1 MKQIVLLGMVL
12 WLGLFNTVSAKEFN
26 EPRWKT
32 IYSDARVTLK
42 LDMSTVSYDAQKD
55 MAEAWMAWL
64 DTTKDRQ
71 MVVHYSLL
79 FGKSHVRNEEGIVR
93 KEEGM
98 LYKPGSDGAVGRMKF
113 NYGMLPSDV
122 DNDKVFWNTV
132 KQVADRDAKKAA
144 YDKKKREAMWVEW
157 KQRWE
162 EDEQRR
168 QERMN
173 SSVLRIHRNL
183 DSKQD

>member
-1 MKQIVLLGMVL
+1 MKQIVILGMVL
-12 WLGLFNTVSAKEFN
+12 WLGLLHTVHGKDFNG
-26 EPRWKT
+26 PRWKT
-32 IYSDARVTLK
+32 IYSDATVTLK

-79 FGKSHVRNEEGIVR
+79 FGRGYVI

-98 LYKPGSDGAVGRMKF
+98 LYKPGSDGAVGRIKF

-122 DNDKVFWNTV
+122 DDDKVFWNTV

-173 SSVLRIHRNL
+173 SPVLRIHRNL

>member
-1 MKQIVLLGMVL
+1 MKQMMLLGMVL
-12 WLGLFNTVSAKEFN
+12 WLGLFNTVGAKEFN

-32 IYSDARVTLK
+32 IYSDATVTLK
-42 LDMSTVSYDAQKD
+42 LDMNTVSYDAQKD

-71 MVVHYSLL
+71 IVVHYSLL
-79 FGKSHVRNEEGIVR
+79 FGRGYVI

-98 LYKPGSDGAVGRMKF
+98 LYKPGSDGAVGRIKF

-144 YDKKKREAMWVEW
+144 YDKKKREAMWADW
-157 KQRWE
+157 KQSWE
-162 EDEQRR
+162 ENELRR

-173 SSVLRIHRNL
+173 SPVLRIHRNL

>member
-1 MKQIVLLGMVL
+1 MKKMLILVMALAGLLS
-12 WLGLFNTVSAKEFN
+12 TVSAKEFN

-32 IYSDARVTLK
+32 IYSDATVTLK

-64 DTTKDRQ
+64 DRTKDRQ

-79 FGKSHVRNEEGIVR
+79 FGRGYVI

-98 LYKPGSDGAVGRMKF
+98 LYKPGSDGAVGRVKF

-122 DNDKVFWNTV
+122 DDDKVFWNTV

-144 YDKKKREAMWVEW
+144 YDKKKREAMWADW

-162 EDEQRR
+162 EDEQSRR
-168 QERMN
+168 ERMN
-173 SSVLRIHRNL
+173 SPVLRIHRNL

>member
-1 MKQIVLLGMVL
+1 MKQIMLLGMVL
-12 WLGLFNTVSAKEFN
+12 WLGLFSIVSAKEFN

-32 IYSDARVTLK
+32 IYSDATVTLK
-42 LDMSTVSYDAQKD
+42 LDMNTVSYDVQKD

-79 FGKSHVRNEEGIVR
+79 FGGGYVR

-98 LYKPGSDGAVGRMKF
+98 LYKPGSNGAVGRMKF

-144 YDKKKREAMWVEW
+144 YDKKKREAMWADW

-162 EDEQRR
+162 EDEQSR

-173 SSVLRIHRNL
+173 SPVLRIHRNL

>member
-1 MKQIVLLGMVL
+1 MKKMLILVMALAGLLS
-12 WLGLFNTVSAKEFN
+12 TVSAKEFN

-32 IYSDARVTLK
+32 IYSDATVTLK

-64 DTTKDRQ
+64 DRTKDRQ
-71 MVVHYSLL
+71 IVVHYSLL
-79 FGKSHVRNEEGIVR
+79 FGRGYVI

-98 LYKPGSDGAVGRMKF
+98 LYKPGSDGAVGRVKF

-122 DNDKVFWNTV
+122 DDDKVFWNTV

-144 YDKKKREAMWVEW
+144 YDKKKREAMWADW

-162 EDEQRR
+162 EDEQSRR
-168 QERMN
+168 ERMN
-173 SSVLRIHRNL
+173 SPVLRIHRNL

>member
-1 MKQIVLLGMVL
+1 MKQIMLLGMVL
-12 WLGLFNTVSAKEFN
+12 WLGLFNTVGAKEFN

-32 IYSDARVTLK
+32 IYSDATVTLK
-42 LDMSTVSYDAQKD
+42 LDMNTVSYDVQKD

-79 FGKSHVRNEEGIVR
+79 FGRGYVI

-98 LYKPGSDGAVGRMKF
+98 LYKPGSDGAVGRIKF

-122 DNDKVFWNTV
+122 DDDKVFWNTV

-144 YDKKKREAMWVEW
+144 YDKKKREAMWADW
-157 KQRWE
+157 KQSWE
-162 EDEQRR
+162 ENELKR

-173 SSVLRIHRNL
+173 SPVLRIHRNL

>member
-1 MKQIVLLGMVL
+1 MKQILLLGMVL
-12 WLGLFNTVSAKEFN
+12 WLGLFNTVGAKEFN

-32 IYSDARVTLK
+32 IYSDATVTLK
-42 LDMSTVSYDAQKD
+42 LDMNTLSYDAQKD

-64 DTTKDRQ
+64 DRTKDRQ

-79 FGKSHVRNEEGIVR
+79 FGRGYVI

-122 DNDKVFWNTV
+122 DDDKVFWNTV

-144 YDKKKREAMWVEW
+144 YDKKKREAMWAEW

-173 SSVLRIHRNL
+173 SPVLRIHRDL

>member
-1 MKQIVLLGMVL
+1 MKQIVILGMVL
-12 WLGLFNTVSAKEFN
+12 WLGLLHTVHGKDFNG
-26 EPRWKT
+26 PRWKT
-32 IYSDARVTLK
+32 IYSDATVTLK

-79 FGKSHVRNEEGIVR
+79 FGRGYVI

-98 LYKPGSDGAVGRMKF
+98 LYKPGSDGAVGRIKF

-122 DNDKVFWNTV
+122 DDDKVFWNTV

-144 YDKKKREAMWVEW
+144 YDKKKREAMWADW

-162 EDEQRR
+162 EDEQSR

-173 SSVLRIHRNL
+173 SPVLRIHRNL

>member
-1 MKQIVLLGMVL
+1 MKKILLLVMVL
-12 WLGLFNTVSAKEFN
+12 VGLLSTVSAKEFN

-32 IYSDARVTLK
+32 IYSDATVTLK

-64 DTTKDRQ
+64 NTTKDRQ

-79 FGKSHVRNEEGIVR
+79 FGRGYVRNEEGIVR

-98 LYKPGSDGAVGRMKF
+98 LYKPGSEGAVGRMKF

-122 DNDKVFWNTV
+122 DDDKVFWNTV
-132 KQVADRDAKKAA
+132 KEVAQRDAKKAA
-144 YDKKKREAMWVEW
+144 YDKKKREAMWADW

-173 SSVLRIHRNL
+173 SPVLRIHRNL
-183 DSKQD
+183 DGKQD

>member
-1 MKQIVLLGMVL
+1 MKQMMLLGMVL
-12 WLGLFNTVSAKEFN
+12 WLGLFNTVGAKEFN

-32 IYSDARVTLK
+32 IYSDATVTLK
-42 LDMSTVSYDAQKD
+42 LDMNTVSYDVQKD

-79 FGKSHVRNEEGIVR
+79 FGRGYVI

-98 LYKPGSDGAVGRMKF
+98 LYKPGSDGAVGRIKF

-122 DNDKVFWNTV
+122 DDDKVFWNTV

-144 YDKKKREAMWVEW
+144 YDKKKREAMWADW
-157 KQRWE
+157 KQSWE
-162 EDEQRR
+162 ENELRR

-173 SSVLRIHRNL
+173 SPVLRIHRNL

>member
-1 MKQIVLLGMVL
+1 MKKMLILVMVL
-12 WLGLFNTVSAKEFN
+12 AGLLSTVSAKEFN

-32 IYSDARVTLK
+32 IYSDATVTLK
-42 LDMSTVSYDAQKD
+42 LDMNTVSYDAQKD
-55 MAEAWMAWL
+55 TAEAWMAWL
-64 DTTKDRQ
+64 DRTKDRQ

-79 FGKSHVRNEEGIVR
+79 FGRGYVI

-122 DNDKVFWNTV
+122 DDDKVFWNTV

-144 YDKKKREAMWVEW
+144 YDKKKREAMWADW

-173 SSVLRIHRNL
+173 SPVLTIHQNL

>member
-1 MKQIVLLGMVL
+1 MKQILLLGMVL
-12 WLGLFNTVSAKEFN
+12 WLGLFNTVGAKEFN

-32 IYSDARVTLK
+32 IYSDATVTLK
-42 LDMSTVSYDAQKD
+42 LDMNTLSYDAQKD

-64 DTTKDRQ
+64 DRTKDRQ

-79 FGKSHVRNEEGIVR
+79 FGRGYVI

-122 DNDKVFWNTV
+122 DDDKVFWNTV
-132 KQVADRDAKKAA
+132 KEVAQRDAKKAA
-144 YDKKKREAMWVEW
+144 YDKKKREAMWADW

-173 SSVLRIHRNL
+173 SPVLRIHRNL
-183 DSKQD
+183 DGKQD

>member
-1 MKQIVLLGMVL
+1 MKKMLILVMALAGLLS
-12 WLGLFNTVSAKEFN
+12 TVSAKEFN

-32 IYSDARVTLK
+32 IYSDAMVTLK
-42 LDMSTVSYDAQKD
+42 LDMNTVSYDVQKD

-64 DTTKDRQ
+64 DTTKNRQ

-79 FGKSHVRNEEGIVR
+79 FGKGYVRNQEGIVR

-98 LYKPGSDGAVGRMKF
+98 LYKPGSNGAVGRMKF

-122 DNDKVFWNTV
+122 DDDKVFWNTV

-144 YDKKKREAMWVEW
+144 YDKKKREEMWANW

-162 EDEQRR
+162 EDEQSRR
-168 QERMN
+168 ERMN
-173 SSVLRIHRNL
+173 SPVLRIHRNL

>member
-1 MKQIVLLGMVL
+1 MKQITLLGMVL
-12 WLGLFNTVSAKEFN
+12 WLGLFNTVGAKEFN

-32 IYSDARVTLK
+32 IYSDATVTLK
-42 LDMSTVSYDAQKD
+42 LDMNTVSYDAQKD

-64 DTTKDRQ
+64 DRTKDRQ

-79 FGKSHVRNEEGIVR
+79 FGRGYVI

-122 DNDKVFWNTV
+122 DDDKVFWNTV

-144 YDKKKREAMWVEW
+144 YDKKSGKRCGLSGSKDGKKM
-157 KQRWE
+157 
-162 EDEQRR
+162 
-168 QERMN
+168 
-173 SSVLRIHRNL
+173 SSVDKNG
-183 DSKQD
+183 

>member
-1 MKQIVLLGMVL
+1 MKQIMLLGMVL

-79 FGKSHVRNEEGIVR
+79 FDRGYVR

-98 LYKPGSDGAVGRMKF
+98 LYKPGSNGAVGRMKF

-122 DNDKVFWNTV
+122 DNDEVFWNTV

-144 YDKKKREAMWVEW
+144 YDKKKREAMWAEW

-162 EDEQRR
+162 EDDQRR

-173 SSVLRIHRNL
+173 SPVLRIHRNL
-183 DSKQD
+183 DGKQD

>member
-1 MKQIVLLGMVL
+1 MKKMLILVMALAGLLS
-12 WLGLFNTVSAKEFN
+12 TVSAKEFN

-32 IYSDARVTLK
+32 IYSDATVTLK

-64 DTTKDRQ
+64 DRTKDRQ

-79 FGKSHVRNEEGIVR
+79 FGRGYVI

-98 LYKPGSDGAVGRMKF
+98 LYKPGSDGAVGRVKF
-113 NYGMLPSDV
+113 NYGMLPIDV
-122 DNDKVFWNTV
+122 DDDKVFWNTV

-144 YDKKKREAMWVEW
+144 YDKKKREAMWADW

-173 SSVLRIHRNL
+173 SPVLRIHRNL

>member
-1 MKQIVLLGMVL
+1 MKQIMLLGMVL
-12 WLGLFNTVSAKEFN
+12 WLGLFNTVGAKEFN

-32 IYSDARVTLK
+32 IYSDATVTLK
-42 LDMSTVSYDAQKD
+42 LDMNTVSYDVQKD

-71 MVVHYSLL
+71 IVVHYSLL
-79 FGKSHVRNEEGIVR
+79 FGRGYVI

-98 LYKPGSDGAVGRMKF
+98 LYKPRSDGAVGRIKF

-122 DNDKVFWNTV
+122 DDDKVFWNTV

-144 YDKKKREAMWVEW
+144 YDKKKREAMWADW
-157 KQRWE
+157 KQSWE
-162 EDEQRR
+162 ENELRR

-173 SSVLRIHRNL
+173 SPVLRIHRNL

>member
-1 MKQIVLLGMVL
+1 MKQIMLLGMVL
-12 WLGLFNTVSAKEFN
+12 WLGLFNTVGAKEFN

-32 IYSDARVTLK
+32 IYSDATVTLK
-42 LDMSTVSYDAQKD
+42 LDMNTVSYDVQKD

-71 MVVHYSLL
+71 IVVHYSLL
-79 FGKSHVRNEEGIVR
+79 FGRGYVI

-98 LYKPGSDGAVGRMKF
+98 LYKPGSDGAVGRIKF

-122 DNDKVFWNTV
+122 DDDKVFWNTV

-144 YDKKKREAMWVEW
+144 YDKKKREAMWADW
-157 KQRWE
+157 KQSWE
-162 EDEQRR
+162 ENELRR

-173 SSVLRIHRNL
+173 SPVLRIHRNL

>member
-1 MKQIVLLGMVL
+1 MKQILLLGMVR

-32 IYSDARVTLK
+32 IYSDATVTLK
-42 LDMSTVSYDAQKD
+42 LDMNTLSYDAQKD

-64 DTTKDRQ
+64 DRTKDRQ

-79 FGKSHVRNEEGIVR
+79 FGRGYVI

-122 DNDKVFWNTV
+122 DDDKVFWNTV

-144 YDKKKREAMWVEW
+144 YDKKKREAMWAEW

-173 SSVLRIHRNL
+173 SPVLRIHRDL

>member
-1 MKQIVLLGMVL
+1 MKQLVILGMVL
-12 WLGLFNTVSAKEFN
+12 WLGLLHTVHGKDFN

-32 IYSDARVTLK
+32 IYSDATVTLK

-79 FGKSHVRNEEGIVR
+79 FGRGYVI

-98 LYKPGSDGAVGRMKF
+98 LYKPGSDGAVRRIKF

-122 DNDKVFWNTV
+122 DDDKVFWNTV
-132 KQVADRDAKKAA
+132 KQVADRDAKKTA
-144 YDKKKREAMWVEW
+144 YDKKKREAMWADW
-157 KQRWE
+157 KQSWE
-162 EDEQRR
+162 ENELRR

-173 SSVLRIHRNL
+173 SPVLRIHRNL

>member
-1 MKQIVLLGMVL
+1 MKQIVILGMVL
-12 WLGLFNTVSAKEFN
+12 WLGLLHPVNGKDFNG
-26 EPRWKT
+26 PRWKT
-32 IYSDARVTLK
+32 IYSDATVTLK

-55 MAEAWMAWL
+55 MAEAWMEWL

-79 FGKSHVRNEEGIVR
+79 FGRGYVI

-98 LYKPGSDGAVGRMKF
+98 LYKPGSDGAVGRIKF

-122 DNDKVFWNTV
+122 DDDKVFWNTV

-173 SSVLRIHRNL
+173 SPVLRIHRNL

>member
-1 MKQIVLLGMVL
+1 MKQIVILGMVL
-12 WLGLFNTVSAKEFN
+12 WLGFLHTVHGKDFNG
-26 EPRWKT
+26 PRWKT
-32 IYSDARVTLK
+32 IYSDATVTLK

-79 FGKSHVRNEEGIVR
+79 FGRGYVI

-98 LYKPGSDGAVGRMKF
+98 LYKPGSDGAVGRIKF

-122 DNDKVFWNTV
+122 DDDKVFWNTV

-144 YDKKKREAMWVEW
+144 YDKKKREAMWADW

-162 EDEQRR
+162 EDEQSR

-173 SSVLRIHRNL
+173 SPVLRIHRNL

>member
-1 MKQIVLLGMVL
+1 MKQIVILGMVL
-12 WLGLFNTVSAKEFN
+12 WLGLLHTVHGKDFNG
-26 EPRWKT
+26 PRWKT
-32 IYSDARVTLK
+32 IYSDATVTLK

-79 FGKSHVRNEEGIVR
+79 FGRGYVI

-98 LYKPGSDGAVGRMKF
+98 LYKPGSDGAVGRIKF

-122 DNDKVFWNTV
+122 DDDRVFWNTV

-173 SSVLRIHRNL
+173 SPVLRIHRNL

>member
-1 MKQIVLLGMVL
+1 MKQMMLLGMVL
-12 WLGLFNTVSAKEFN
+12 WLGLFNTVGAKEFN

-32 IYSDARVTLK
+32 IYSDATVTLK
-42 LDMSTVSYDAQKD
+42 LDMNTVSYDAQKD

-79 FGKSHVRNEEGIVR
+79 FGSGYVR

-98 LYKPGSDGAVGRMKF
+98 LYKPGSNGAVGRMKF

-144 YDKKKREAMWVEW
+144 YDKKKREAMWADW
-157 KQRWE
+157 KQSWE
-162 EDEQRR
+162 ENELRR

-173 SSVLRIHRNL
+173 SPVLRIHRNL